1 MAFGVL
7 FVSPV
12 GIRLLTALGRRGPV
26 AVRLALR
33 DLTRYQARSS
43 AALAAISLAL
53 GIAVAIMLSAAADKT
68 AADAGNLP
76 GNQLIAGVGQA
87 GNNQT
92 VPIRTQGEL
101 GTLAAAVRQ
110 IAGSLSHATVIPLE
124 MPVDPADK
132 PQPGG
137 EQPVVSLN
145 APLHPATG
153 RGGIY
158 TSVPLYVATP

>member
-7 FVSPV
+7 FISPL
-12 GIRLLTALGRRGPV
+12 GIRLLTALGQRAPV

-53 GIAVAIMLSAAADKT
+53 GIAIAILLRAAADKT

-76 GNQLIAGVGQA
+76 GNQLIAWVGQA

-92 VPIRTQGEL
+92 VPIRTQGEM
-101 GTLAAAVRQ
+101 GTL
-110 IAGSLSHATVIPLE
+110 
-124 MPVDPADK
+124 
-132 PQPGG
+132 
-137 EQPVVSLN
+137 
-145 APLHPATG
+145 
-153 RGGIY
+153 
-158 TSVPLYVATP
+158 